1 MNILVH
7 AFIVYLRIFILF
19 KFGVYQYIETE
30 REIEREREGQRQRE
44 QERQRDRETERQ
56 RDRETERP
64 RDRDRPIETERDSI
78 YNIHRYIYLYTQPCT
93 NLVYVKWI

>member
-30 REIEREREGQRQRE
+30 REIERDRDRESK
-44 QERQRDRETERQ
+44 RDRETERQ

-64 RDRDRPIETERDSI
+64 RQR
-78 YNIHRYIYLYTQPCT
+78 
-93 NLVYVKWI
+93 